1 MKKLRLG
8 IEDLQVESFQTTV
21 NGVQGYQ
28 IGMDMA
34 AALANTNTCGATCL
48 SCQTSPCGTC
58 GVTCSCGGTCGESC
72 QTDACGSCG
81 GVVCPVDPITVEPT
95 TVETA

>member
-8 IEDLQVESFQTTV
+8 LDDLQVESFETV
-21 NGVQGYQ
+21 SGVHAYQ
-28 IGMDMA
+28 FGIDMGA
-34 AALANTNTCGATCL
+34 AMLAPTDSCPGTCL
-48 SCQTSPCGTC
+48 SCQTDPCGTC

-81 GVVCPVDPITVEPT
+81 GVVCHTDPDPS
-95 TVETA
+95 ETNNQ